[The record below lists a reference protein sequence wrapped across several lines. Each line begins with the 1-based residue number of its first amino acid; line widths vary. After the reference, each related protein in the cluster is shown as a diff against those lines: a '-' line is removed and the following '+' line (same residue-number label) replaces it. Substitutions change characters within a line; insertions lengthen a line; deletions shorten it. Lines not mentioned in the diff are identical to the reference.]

1 MYVIYVVCTFC
12 FPSEA
17 LWQPARKT
25 RVNENRKPIYVFST
39 FLANSAGE
47 AVMKNRYDSIIQFH
61 NAQPKGPGFL
71 RLPVPKSEVD
81 SARKT
86 SESEREREREGSE
99 RAPKRRSSRLST
111 NEETPITK
119 KLRSGGQMKS
129 PMSEDSKHAV
139 TRFSRRLRK
148 QQRTSCSPPSSP
160 SSGHSSSDSQP
171 SPVSHR
177 GRGGQRSS
185 RGAGRRGGG
194 GGRGGAGRGVGRGGG
209 RESTMVNSGQREEED
224 EGEESEEG
232 EEAKEMSVSK
242 DSENG
247 EEVRQEEEEE
257 DSEVEE
263 MDRQPRD
270 VYDDRQE
277 PSSHELAQESAH
289 HASTQQYQGE
299 EDNNYTICHGTPRGK
314 GSGAVDM
321 SSPASKLTSQ
331 TLASKTVE
339 ISSSS
344 GAVSTT
350 PPSALPHRTQH
361 DGLGVGEQ
369 QKQLSSSLSSGAVG
383 SGNRSQDPML
393 GQHSAVLHKE
403 ASVNNWPGGLGPQFS
418 HVPSGYYS
426 AGIHPVH
433 YPGHPAQHVPGAN
446 YPYGVYQWGH
456 PAVGREQHPYVSHS
470 ETAQQHTRS
479 AASSQASH
487 SAHTA
492 SHTASSHVA
501 YQHHAQSPHHSHSA
515 ASTPGETNK
524 EPSSASSQG
533 NEAVMKPPSSHEKH
547 SLPSTHPH
555 SHSSLRQLPGGPGS
569 PQAPLSQV
577 HHAFP
582 RPPHALTTEQIS
594 AGTAMH
600 HPAAFPYG
608 FDPSNP
614 AALQHMHHLWQQ
626 SQMQQHQIRAGVHP
640 SQLPPHLQ
648 HSAAATGMWYPH
660 VQQLMH
666 SIPDDSAKR
675 RAAAAQT
682 AAGSKHPSV
691 DGSTLRMNANR
702 NNSNN
707 NGSNVSSVIASDTRD
722 SAIPAFSNTQGSP
735 SLHRASPTTTGRRL
749 PPHAYSLLSHRDRDL
764 TATSQQAL
772 GWTGHSTD
780 VQKNAHLPSSFP
792 R

>member
-1 MYVIYVVCTFC
+1 
-12 FPSEA
+12 
-17 LWQPARKT
+17 
-25 RVNENRKPIYVFST
+25 
-39 FLANSAGE
+39 
-47 AVMKNRYDSIIQFH
+47 MKNRYDSIIQFH

-71 RLPVPKSEVD
+71 RLPKDGPKSDVG

-86 SESEREREREGSE
+86 SESEREREREGSS
-99 RAPKRRSSRLST
+99 RAPKRRSSRLSA

-129 PMSEDSKHAV
+129 PMSEDSKHAA
-139 TRFSRRLRK
+139 TRFSRRLKK

-232 EEAKEMSVSK
+232 EEAKEMYVSK
-242 DSENG
+242 DSEDG
-247 EEVRQEEEEE
+247 EEVRQEEEEEEEEE

-263 MDRQPRD
+263 MDRRPRD
-270 VYDDRQE
+270 VYDDRRE
-277 PSSHELAQESAH
+277 PSSHELAQDSAH
-289 HASTQQYQGE
+289 PASSQQYQGE
-299 EDNNYTICHGTPRGK
+299 EDDNYTICHGTPRVK

-321 SSPASKLTSQ
+321 SSPASKLTPQ

-339 ISSSS
+339 ISSPS

-361 DGLGVGEQ
+361 DGLSVGEQ
-369 QKQLSSSLSSGAVG
+369 KRQLSSLLSSGAVG

-393 GQHSAVLHKE
+393 GQHSAGLHKE
-403 ASVNNWPGGLGPQFS
+403 ASANNWPGGLGPQFS

-426 AGIHPVH
+426 AGIHPMH

-446 YPYGVYQWGH
+446 YPYGVYPWGH
-456 PAVGREQHPYVSHS
+456 PAVGQPTREQHPYVSHS
-470 ETAQQHTRS
+470 ETAQQHARS
-479 AASSQASH
+479 VASSQASH

-524 EPSSASSQG
+524 EPSSANSQG

-600 HPAAFPYG
+600 HPAAAAATAFPYG

-648 HSAAATGMWYPH
+648 HSAAAAAGMWYPH
-660 VQQLMH
+660 VQQLVH
-666 SIPDDSAKR
+666 GIPDDSAKR
-675 RAAAAQT
+675 RA

-707 NGSNVSSVIASDTRD
+707 NGSNVSSVIVSDTRD
-722 SAIPAFSNTQGSP
+722 SAIPVFANTQGSP

-749 PPHAYSLLSHRDRDL
+749 PPHAYSLLSHGDRDL